1 MKNLFKSTVIILCFV
16 MPIGIFSYF
25 SDNDVV
31 TKITEAF
38 KSGSA
43 SELAKHFN
51 SNIELDLLG
60 EENMYSKAQAELI
73 MKDFFTKNKPT
84 SFRINHQGS
93 KSATSFAIGNL
104 ASANGNFRVSIFMK
118 TDNNKTLIHQLRL
131 ERSEETAP

>member
-1 MKNLFKSTVIILCFV
+1 

-104 ASANGNFRVSIFMK
+104 VSANGNFRVSIFMK